1 MALATMSA
9 ATAALLGSLAAAAGG
24 VAGAGID
31 ALSDNSKAKKEK
43 ELAKINQTAAGVP
56 QDDFG
61 SQMSYQPKLSL
72 KKKPVIFN
80 Y

>member
-1 MALATMSA
+1 MPPALMAAIPAILAGA
-9 ATAALLGSLAAAAGG
+9 
-24 VAGAGID
+24 AGAGVT
-31 ALSDNSKAKKEK
+31 ALTNKDKAKNEK